1 MRLSLLLLL
10 VFVFAFINRYLSAIE
25 IACPWLLRYV
35 VVLTVVSSRQNL
47 MRVADMLDRLQDS
60 LEDPLLL
67 FLHRLLIC
75 VDFEAAAAELSRCA
89 DVFASDFF
97 LAARGEE
104 FAAVRSD
111 DYTKYDFTKCE

>member
-111 DYTKYDFTKCE
+111 D

>member
-1 MRLSLLLLL
+1 MTTIIINHQSLS
-10 VFVFAFINRYLSAIE
+10 IIHRYLSVME
-25 IACPWLLRYV
+25 VACPWALRYV
-35 VVLTVVSSRQNL
+35 AALTVVSSRQNL
-47 MRVADMLDRLQDS
+47 MRVADILDLLQDS

-75 VDFEAAAAELSRCA
+75 VDFEAAAVELARCP

-104 FAAVRSD
+104 FAAVGN
-111 DYTKYDFTKCE
+111 CE

>member
-1 MRLSLLLLL
+1 
-10 VFVFAFINRYLSAIE
+10 
-25 IACPWLLRYV
+25 
-35 VVLTVVSSRQNL
+35 
-47 MRVADMLDRLQDS
+47 MRVADILDRLQDS

-97 LAARGEE
+97 LAARGED
-104 FAAVRSD
+104 FAAVGDEVNEQDIIQIIQILLFIQFIQIMNRVSWRMLSCL
-111 DYTKYDFTKCE
+111 YWRCYSPSISPLQWIVWR